1 MRLSHAMA
9 LFCLVAACDSPS
21 SGNGTPAP
29 RGDTAQADTSNP
41 RGNPDPVDPGPT
53 DPGPSQCHQCQRQR
67 RQLLRARGLGLVHP
81 RRPDPDRPEPR
92 PRHRSRPGYRPRPE
106 RRVHRL
112 WRFVLVRQR
121 LLFRRLRLRHW
132 HLQLTAPRR
141 QSNSELF
148 LRPRTASVQAG
159 ELVSLRLT
167 EHRPLDTLAFALGI
181 PLTYLGGS
189 VAGRVGSSRP
199 AHPALAY
206 IEKGREAS
214 PKYLANECV
223 ASLVEH
229 TRALYVRGHRVWTLP
244 TVAVE

>member
-112 WRFVLVRQR
+112 WRFVHVRQR

-159 ELVSLRLT
+159 ELVLFDSPNIARSTRWLSHSEFRLR
-167 EHRPLDTLAFALGI
+167 I
-181 PLTYLGGS
+181 S
-189 VAGRVGSSRP
+189 AGRSQAGLARRDRP
-199 AHPALAY
+199 TPL
-206 IEKGREAS
+206 
-214 PKYLANECV
+214 
-223 ASLVEH
+223 
-229 TRALYVRGHRVWTLP
+229 
-244 TVAVE
+244 